1 MSNFFGHYAEFGLIL
16 FLCMKWVLFFKPF
29 CSIIDWDSVQNSQI
43 FGTCSFI
50 KTNIFLTHGHGGAH
64 LHETCIVEHL

>member
-29 CSIIDWDSVQNSQI
+29 YSIIDWDSVQNNLI

-50 KTNIFLTHGHGGAH
+50 KTIYIFDTWTWWSAP
-64 LHETCIVEHL
+64 T

>member
-29 CSIIDWDSVQNSQI
+29 CSNNRLGLFVVIIDWDSVQDNLI
-43 FGTCSFI
+43 FGTCSFM
-50 KTNIFLTHGHGGAH
+50 KTKIY
-64 LHETCIVEHL
+64 C